1 MREKNQLTKTKE
13 KIINRNGVISLAAEN
28 AYKYIY
34 NENMSAAPEL
44 ERKEKLQK
52 AKSPDLSRRT
62 SGNADD
68 ESIRSD
74 WKSTVSVLKIAA
86 FSAVIAAVYIASLFM
101 HGLVIAKAAEYD
113 RLVTQYELSVQKGVE
128 LDARLSALNTL
139 QNIDTYAVEVFGFV
153 KSSSG
158 NEEYIDSSEN
168 KVIFSA
174 EETGVSE

>member
-1 MREKNQLTKTKE
+1 M
-13 KIINRNGVISLAAEN
+13 ISLAAEN
-28 AYKYIY
+28 AYKYVY
-34 NENMSAAPEL
+34 EEKMSAAPEL
-44 ERKEKLQK
+44 EREEKLQK

-62 SGNADD
+62 SVNADD

-74 WKSTVSVLKIAA
+74 WKSTVSVLKIAV

-101 HGLVIAKAAEYD
+101 HGLVTAKAAEYD
-113 RLVTQYELSVQKGVE
+113 RLVTQYELSVQKGIE

-153 KSSSG
+153 KASSG